1 VTPVAVID
9 CSVVMGWCFTDEA
22 NNYTRAVLA
31 ALSAQSACVP
41 SVWPLEV
48 GNTLVV
54 MERRRRI
61 DTEKSEDFLRR
72 LTNLYIDIEREPD
85 GRIFGEILALA
96 RKHQLSTYDASYLD
110 VALRRELPLATQ
122 DKALM
127 RAAAAWRCS
136 SGILCRDLGA
146 WR

>member
-1 VTPVAVID
+1 MVPVAVID

-22 NNYTRAVLA
+22 NDYTRAVLA
-31 ALSAQSACVP
+31 ALNAHSACVP

-61 DTEKSEDFLRR
+61 DRDKSEDFLRR
-72 LTNLYIDIEREPD
+72 LANLSIDIEREPD
-85 GRIFGEILALA
+85 GRMFGEILTLA

-110 VALRRELPLATQ
+110 LAMRRELPLATQ
-122 DKALM
+122 DKALI
-127 RAAAAWRCS
+127 RTAAECGVA
-136 SGILCRDLGA
+136 LFKP
-146 WR
+146 